1 MKNAVGPTYHLYYS
15 WKNICIW
22 NVNLIGQQ
30 FLFLCLLC
38 TKFRCFY
45 LYLYLFVCLICIC
58 ICICKPY
65 LTAIP
70 FCRFGVHNLGDKYET
85 SSAYKPPAQDRSPP
99 QRISKK
105 PNNLLL
111 VIFCNHHDNH
121 QNLDGRCFLHTK
133 TDPTVCGDKSSS
145 ACFPLSQRPKTEK
158 HFKIN
163 STLIWFIFIFFGN
176 YECVYYPPV
185 LTQLTVRRS
194 TPSQAPLLSVCTSS
208 NEQSHIQVSHQG
220 RRHKARQWNDKTWAQ
235 KK

>member
-1 MKNAVGPTYHLYYS
+1 MGEFFLWQFFLLENLITFWIDHHKMKNAVGPTYHLYYS

-111 VIFCNHHDNH
+111 VIFCNHHDYH

-133 TDPTVCGDKSSS
+133 TNPTVCGDKSSS

-163 STLIWFIFIFFGN
+163 SALI
-176 YECVYYPPV
+176 
-185 LTQLTVRRS
+185 
-194 TPSQAPLLSVCTSS
+194 
-208 NEQSHIQVSHQG
+208 
-220 RRHKARQWNDKTWAQ
+220 
-235 KK
+235 